1 MKTVLILAAGVWL
14 GRRIY
19 TTLADNKARERD
31 VELRKRLDRFMR
43 DTIPAM
49 TPEEVQQQISTLL
62 K

>member
-1 MKTVLILAAGVWL
+1 MRTVLILAAGVWL

-31 VELRKRLDRFMR
+31 VELRKRLDRFLR
-43 DTIPAM
+43 EKLPSATSD
-49 TPEEVQQQISTLL
+49 EVQQHISVLL

>member
-31 VELRKRLDRFMR
+31 VELRKRLDRYLR
-43 DTIPAM
+43 DKNPAM
-49 TPEEVQQQISTLL
+49 TPDEVQQQISALL